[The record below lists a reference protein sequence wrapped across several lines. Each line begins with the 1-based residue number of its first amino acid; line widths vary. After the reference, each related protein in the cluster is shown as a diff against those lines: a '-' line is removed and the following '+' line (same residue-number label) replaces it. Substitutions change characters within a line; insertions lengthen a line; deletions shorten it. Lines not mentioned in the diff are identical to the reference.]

1 VILRRATAADLP
13 ALAAFA
19 KRELECVGIRH
30 TITADYLR
38 AIRSSARFHLLEEE
52 GVITAALC
60 AVPIQT
66 ADGPGRQ
73 ITLLL
78 VASGHPDPTR
88 ALDVISLYGC
98 NIALSLGCP
107 VIVAH
112 FPVKAATAY
121 VYSRD
126 FLGLETQDAGID
138 TRTGAVAVVRQ
149 QGDAQAIMERI
160 FERRP
165 QWRLS
170 L

>member
-1 VILRRATAADLP
+1 MILRRATAADLP

-52 GVITAALC
+52 GVISAALC

-66 ADGPGRQ
+66 ADGPGFQ
-73 ITLLL
+73 ITLIL
-78 VASGHPDPTR
+78 VASSHPDPVR
-88 ALDVISLYGC
+88 ALDAICLYGC
-98 NIALSLGCP
+98 NVALSQGCR
-107 VIVAH
+107 VIVAQL
-112 FPVKAATAY
+112 PVKAAVAFG
-121 VYSRD
+121 YSRD
-126 FLGLETQDAGID
+126 HLALRTEDAGID
-138 TRTGAVAVVRQ
+138 TRTGAVAAVRQ
-149 QGDAQAIMERI
+149 QGDAQAIIKRI

-165 QWRLS
+165 EWRLS

>member
-1 VILRRATAADLP
+1 MNLRRATAADLP

-19 KRELECVGIRH
+19 NRELECIGVRH

-38 AIRSSARFHLLEEE
+38 SIRLSARFHLLEEE

-60 AVPIQT
+60 AVSIET
-66 ADGPGRQ
+66 ADGPGVQ

-78 VASGHPDPTR
+78 VASGHPDPVR
-88 ALDVISLYGC
+88 ALDAISLYGC
-98 NIALSLGCP
+98 NVALSQGRP
-107 VIVAH
+107 VIVAQL
-112 FPVKAATAY
+112 PVKAATAY

-138 TRTGAVAVVRQ
+138 TRTGAVAAVRQ

-165 QWRLS
+165 EWRLS